1 MPRLHPWTPPCEN
14 AGPLLAASSLQL
26 RSLTCLGLLLFGC
39 ASAPEIYHPT
49 EQLYAKDQIDL
60 ADGSPRIERGRPV
73 PLLDGLNHYVL
84 SLPGKLLLLNW
95 RLQDHQLPERNERIL
110 DHYLELNQLRSVKVR
125 HNQWAP
131 LDEWRRMWSNDQ
143 VGIGYRAT
151 LGMVTWLRYTL
162 FPDRVFGGL
171 PLPFVGGGDHFNPFS
186 NSINVFSSDLGVLL
200 HEGGHA
206 KDYVR
211 HRAKGTTF
219 VLLRLLPGIDLWQEA
234 VASQDAI
241 QFLYCIGEEDEEVRA
256 YHTLIP
262 AYSTYVAGYFSG
274 GLVVTLPIVG
284 AGHVIGRGQSY
295 VRRRDLIRERDAA
308 TPTRRDFLPNFCEP
322 ASKTRAERSANP
334 EESRQ

>member
-1 MPRLHPWTPPCEN
+1 LRLRF
-14 AGPLLAASSLQL
+14 LA
-26 RSLTCLGLLLFGC
+26 CVGLLLFGC

-49 EQLYAKDQIDL
+49 EQRYAKNQIEL
-60 ADGSPRIERGRPV
+60 NHGLPQIERGRAV

-84 SLPGKLLLLNW
+84 SLPVKLLLLNW
-95 RLQDHQLPERNERIL
+95 RLQDHRLPQRNERIL
-110 DHYLELNQLRSVKVR
+110 AQYLALNQLRSVKVR

-131 LDEWRRMWSNDQ
+131 IDEWRRMWSNDQ

-162 FPDRVFGGL
+162 FPDRIFGGL

-186 NSINVFSSDLGVLL
+186 NTINVFSSDLGVLL

-219 VLLRLLPGIDLWQEA
+219 VLLRLLPGVDLIQEA

-241 QFLYCIGEEDEEVRA
+241 QFLYCVGEEREELRA
-256 YHTLIP
+256 YGTLIP
-262 AYSTYVAGYFSG
+262 AYSTYVAGYFRG

-284 AGHVIGRGQSY
+284 AGHVIGQGQAY
-295 VRRRDLIRERDAA
+295 ARRRGMVRERESIE
-308 TPTRRDFLPNFCEP
+308 PTRRDFLPEFCRATEP
-322 ASKTRAERSANP
+322 GVDSSWESER
-334 EESRQ
+334 

>member
-1 MPRLHPWTPPCEN
+1 
-14 AGPLLAASSLQL
+14 LLFVAV
-26 RSLTCLGLLLFGC
+26 LFGC

-49 EQLYAKDQIDL
+49 EARFADDQISL
-60 ADGSPRIERGRPV
+60 PDGSPQIERGRSV
-73 PLLDGLNHYVL
+73 PILDGLNHYLL
-84 SLPGKLLLLNW
+84 SLPSKLLLLNW
-95 RLQDHQLPERNERIL
+95 RLQDHELPERNRSILER
-110 DHYLELNQLRSVKVR
+110 YLALNRLHSVKVR

-131 LDEWRRMWSNDQ
+131 LDEWRRMWSNGQ
-143 VGIGYRAT
+143 VGVGYRAT
-151 LGMVTWLRYTL
+151 LGMIAWLRYTL

-186 NSINVFSSDLGVLL
+186 NSVNVFSSDLGILL

-219 VLLRLLPGIDLWQEA
+219 VLLRLLPGIDLFQEA

-241 QFLYCIGEEDEEVRA
+241 QFLYCIGEEHEEVRA
-256 YHTLIP
+256 YATLIP

-284 AGHVIGRGQSY
+284 TGHLVGRGQAMT
-295 VRRRDLIRERDAA
+295 RRRALAYERESPL
-308 TPTRRDFLPNFCEP
+308 PTRKDFLPEFCGP
-322 ASKTRAERSANP
+322 ATETRMEAESMP
-334 EESRQ
+334 KE

>member
-1 MPRLHPWTPPCEN
+1 M
-14 AGPLLAASSLQL
+14 ASSVALWFHQAV
-26 RSLTCLGLLLFGC
+26 CLGLLLLSC

-49 EQLYAKDQIDL
+49 EPLYARDQIEL
-60 ADGSPRIERGRPV
+60 ADASPSIERGRPL
-73 PLLDGLNHYVL
+73 PFLDGLNHYVL
-84 SLPGKLLLLNW
+84 SLPVKLLLLNW
-95 RLQDHQLPERNERIL
+95 RLQDHELPQRNERIL
-110 DHYLELNQLRSVKVR
+110 ERYLELNQLRSVKVR

-131 LDEWRRMWSNDQ
+131 VDEWRRMWSNDQ

-151 LGMVTWLRYTL
+151 LGMLTWLRYTL

-171 PLPFVGGGDHFNPFS
+171 PVPFVGGGDHFNPFS
-186 NSINVFSSDLGVLL
+186 NTIHLFSSDLGVAL

-241 QFLYCIGEEDEEVRA
+241 QFLYCISEEDEEVRA

-284 AGHVIGRGQSY
+284 AGHVIGRGQAY
-295 VRRRDLIRERDAA
+295 ARRRDLIRERDAA
-308 TPTRRDFLPNFCEP
+308 TPTRRDFLPGFCGP
-322 ASKTRAERSANP
+322 VLNPRAEDPARSKEN
-334 EESRQ
+334 EE